1 MENIKAV
8 IFDLDNTLINRQKA
22 FVEMLNEKIIET
34 LPTDKKDLINDAI
47 RDILIWDDNGI
58 VSRSVTFA
66 NYCEKYQVTSM
77 TSDELNEY
85 WSSISGN
92 DVYLFDD
99 VLEIVAYLKPKYR
112 LAILSNGNAVSQR
125 RKLSATNILHN
136 FEFSLVSGEV
146 GIHKPDLRIYDYV
159 VKKLNLKPN
168 ECVYIGDN
176 YAFDIEA
183 SKKAGLSAIF
193 VNRNNKKDVP
203 GLSVEHLIEL
213 KEFL

>member
-1 MENIKAV
+1 MINIKAV

-22 FVEMLNEKIIET
+22 FIEMLNNKIIET
-34 LPTDKKDLINDAI
+34 LPVDKKNLVDEAI
-47 RDILIWDDNGI
+47 RDILHWDDNGI

-77 TSDELNEY
+77 TSAELNDY

-92 DVYLFDD
+92 EVYLFDD
-99 VLEIVAYLKPKYR
+99 VLEIIAYLKPKYR
-112 LAILSNGNAVSQR
+112 LAILSNGNAISQR
-125 RKLSATNILHN
+125 RKLNATNILHD

-159 VKKLNLKPN
+159 VKKLNLEPS

-183 SKKAGLSAIF
+183 SNKAGLKAIF
-193 VNRNNKKDVP
+193 VNRHNKKDVR
-203 GLSVEHLIEL
+203 GLTVEHLIEL
-213 KEFL
+213 KEIL